1 MDTRGCGNATYR
13 LHLGLKRLGIDSKIL
28 VVSRCLSDPDV
39 VLLRQNLLLRIKN
52 KIINY
57 VISNELKPYI
67 DRPSGLEI
75 FSDDRVP
82 YTVSKHPLVQ
92 EADIVVLR
100 WIAGM
105 IDYRE
110 FFRGIKHKPLIWRLS
125 DMNPFT
131 GGCHVAGDCR
141 RYEVGCG
148 VCPQLGSKSPHD
160 LSHRIFKRKKT
171 AYQYR
176 HPYLVT
182 PSLFLKDLAEKSMLL
197 RDFKIDVIPNALPIE
212 TFMIRNKKASRELLN
227 LPQDKTII
235 LFGAVSR
242 SGIKGFEHLR
252 QALNRMKHKS
262 RMALAV
268 FGNCTDRFPTDLG
281 FPCFAMGYIR
291 DETVLSRCY
300 SAADLFVWP
309 SLQESFGQTWLES
322 MSCGVPVVAYRT
334 GGVPETIV
342 DYETGLTVDVGN
354 IEGLSQQ
361 IEWMIAHPK
370 EREQMGARARKLVEQ
385 KFSLEIQARR
395 YHELFK
401 SVLEA
406 NKNI

>member
-28 VVSRCLSDPDV
+28 VVSRRLSDPDV
-39 VLLRQNLLLRIKN
+39 VSLRQNLLLRIKT

-57 VISNELKPYI
+57 LISKELKSYI

-75 FSDDRVP
+75 FSDDRTP

-105 IDYRE
+105 VDYRE

-148 VCPQLGSKSPHD
+148 VCPQLKSKNRHD
-160 LSHRIFKRKKT
+160 LSYKIFRRKRT
-171 AYQYR
+171 SYQYH
-176 HPYLVT
+176 HPHIVA
-182 PSLFLKDLAEKSMLL
+182 PSLFLKDLAERSMLL
-197 RDFKIDVIPNALPIE
+197 GNFKIHVIPNALPIE
-212 TFMIRNKKASRELLN
+212 TFMIRSKKTSRELLN
-227 LPQDKTII
+227 LPKDKTII

-242 SGIKGFEHLR
+242 SGTKGFEHLV
-252 QALNRMKHKS
+252 QALHRIKHKS
-262 RMALAV
+262 QIALV
-268 FGNCTDRFPTDLG
+268 TFGNCTDRFPTDLG
-281 FPCFAMGYIR
+281 FPCFSVGYICN
-291 DETVLSRCY
+291 ETVLSQCY
-300 SAADLFVWP
+300 SAADIFVWP

-361 IEWMIAHPK
+361 IEWMIVHPK
-370 EREQMGARARKLVEQ
+370 EREQMGTQARKLVEQ

-395 YHELFK
+395 YDQLFK
-401 SVLEA
+401 SILS
-406 NKNI
+406 